1 MVFMGGAA
9 VVGAAVGV
17 GVTTG
22 AGGVD
27 VQPETR
33 IPINR
38 IARITKSFFMGF
50 HRPWILI
57 VCIFIYFCTF
67 QKP

>member
-22 AGGVD
+22 AGGFD
-27 VQPETR
+27 VQPAIR

-50 HRPWILI
+50 HRNRVL
-57 VCIFIYFCTF
+57 
-67 QKP
+67 